1 MEKMNNLNYG
11 VIGNCRSAALI
22 SDKGSIDWCCLPDFD
37 SPSIFAKILDNEK
50 GGYFSIAAD
59 EKYVITQKY
68 LLSTNVLCTEYRSDE
83 GIFEVIDFMP
93 RYKLFDDDY
102 FAAPEIYRYI
112 KYISGNPAFRVEYH
126 PAFNYAR
133 EEVSNVTEDNYIRTY
148 SMVNPTECIFLYSSL
163 SFDDILN
170 SREIVITQHQ
180 FILLS
185 YNQKLIDIDIT
196 RVYLEFQRTKV
207 YWLNW
212 SNRSKKYEKYNTEIT
227 RSLLVLKI
235 MSFQP
240 TGAILA
246 ALTTSIPEAIG
257 EVRNW
262 DYRFCWLRDAS
273 MSLETLLR
281 MGHDYSARRF
291 LEYLKGILKSK
302 SDSFQIM
309 YGIRGEREL
318 TETTLPHLAGYE
330 NSRPVRIGNAAHMQM
345 QNDVFGY
352 LLNVIYQYYEFFP
365 GTLDEIEE
373 MWEIVRNISR
383 TVSTHWEKA
392 DKGIWEFRF
401 EEKHYVFSK
410 VMSWVAMDRAAKIAN
425 ALHRYHYY
433 ESWQGIAND
442 IKEDVLKNG
451 WKEELQTFTQTYSN
465 SELDASLLLMAE
477 YGFIEANDPKYIK
490 TVVAIRNSLFKDGLV
505 YRYIS
510 PDDFGKPSSSFT
522 ICSFWL
528 VQALHR
534 IGRKEEAR
542 EIFEDLLSYGNHLGL
557 FSEDIDFKTKRL
569 LGNFPQA
576 YSHLAL
582 INTATLFSR
591 QKHLARFIKP

>member
-1 MEKMNNLNYG
+1 MNNLNYG
-11 VIGNCRSAALI
+11 VIGNCRSAALV

-37 SPSIFAKILDNEK
+37 SPSIFAKLLDSEK
-50 GGYFSIAAD
+50 GGYFSITTD
-59 EKYVITQKY
+59 EKYTITQKY
-68 LLSTNVLCTEYRSDE
+68 LISTNVLCTEYRSDE

-93 RYKLFDDDY
+93 RYKLFEDDY

-112 KYISGNPAFRVEYH
+112 KYISGNPALRVEYK

-133 EEVSNVTEDNYIRTY
+133 EEVSNVIEDNYVRTY
-148 SMVNPTECIFLYSSL
+148 SMANPTDCVFLYSSL
-163 SFDDILN
+163 GYDDILN
-170 SREIVITQHQ
+170 SREIVITQNQ

-212 SNRSKKYEKYNTEIT
+212 SNRSKKFEKYNAEIT

-246 ALTTSIPEAIG
+246 ALTTSIPEVIG

-273 MSLETLLR
+273 MSLETLLK
-281 MGHDYSARRF
+281 MGHFYSARRF

-302 SDSFQIM
+302 SDTFQIM

-318 TETTLPHLAGYE
+318 TEITLPHLAGYA
-330 NSRPVRIGNAAHMQM
+330 NSKPVRVGNAAYLQV

-383 TVSTHWEKA
+383 TVSTHWEKP
-392 DKGIWEFRF
+392 DKGIWEFRSD
-401 EEKHYVFSK
+401 EKHYVFSK
-410 VMSWVAMDRAAKIAN
+410 IMSWVAMDRASKIAF
-425 ALHRYHYY
+425 ALNRKHYY
-433 ESWQGIAND
+433 ESWKETAHYIR
-442 IKEDVLKNG
+442 EDVMKNG
-451 WKEELQTFTQTYSN
+451 WKEDLQTFTQTYCN

-477 YGFIEANDPKYIK
+477 YGFIEAGDPKFVK
-490 TVVAIRNSLFKDGLV
+490 TVLAIRNSLFRDGLV
-505 YRYIS
+505 YRYIN
-510 PDDFGKPSSSFT
+510 PDNFGKPSSSFT
-522 ICSFWL
+522 ICTFWL
-528 VQALHR
+528 VQALFS
-534 IGRKEEAR
+534 IGMKEEAR
-542 EIFEDLLSYGNHLGL
+542 EIFGDLLSYGNHLGL

-582 INTATLFSR
+582 INTATLFSG